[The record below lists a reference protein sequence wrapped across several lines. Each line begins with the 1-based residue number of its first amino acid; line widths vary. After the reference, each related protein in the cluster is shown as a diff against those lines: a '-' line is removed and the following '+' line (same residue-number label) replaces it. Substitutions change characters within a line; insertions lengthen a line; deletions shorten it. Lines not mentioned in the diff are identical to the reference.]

1 MIPSLFISWKYLE
14 IDASLCQL
22 YSYLRDSSFKK
33 SKLMLYYFTL
43 SSPAFKILVFHLY
56 FPVMISLFIIFMN
69 LWIEMYLMMKSVP
82 VTIIIEVQIASL
94 WPARTC
100 LSLLLSSFD

>member
-1 MIPSLFISWKYLE
+1 
-14 IDASLCQL
+14 
-22 YSYLRDSSFKK
+22 
-33 SKLMLYYFTL
+33 MLYYFTL
-43 SSPAFKILVFHLY
+43 SSPAFKILIFHLY
-56 FPVMISLFIIFMN
+56 FPVMISLFFIFMN

-100 LSLLLSSFD
+100 LSLLLSSFDLTLRKLHSFPKDVVDLSYEISAPDLFSKDS